1 MNELRTR
8 LSDGRFLAEVMIA
21 TLYAITS
28 GLFLRRLS
36 AFLQKAASSPQAG
49 NVLAVFIEYL
59 VLVGFL
65 TAIYAV
71 ETPELRRSL
80 FTPFSILILIVTLKY
95 MLKWFYLGA
104 SAFPG
109 KLPKL
114 NSSLPWLEI
123 MAFLNIS
130 YIPVLIASLQV
141 AKIVPKDKEKPFYA
155 ILLFNFA
162 FTAVYLFALSPILVH
177 NQAHLNTGLIIFYQF
192 VFYLAVYFLFAF
204 SPYFVSSG
212 EFWKRLAKS
221 FSYAFRRFF
230 FVFLFSALVVF
241 IVYILPFGI
250 YRAGYGTNSYA
261 VYVAS
266 KWAIVLFSAVTYYVF
281 PAYFIIMSVK
291 AKEDGQ

>member
-1 MNELRTR
+1 MSELRKR
-8 LSDGRFLAEVMIA
+8 LFDKRFLTEVAIA
-21 TLYAITS
+21 VIYAIVN

-36 AFLQKAASSPQAG
+36 AFLQKTASSPQAG

-65 TAIYAV
+65 AAIYAV

-80 FTPFSILILIVTLKY
+80 FTPFSVLILIVTLKY
-95 MLKWFYLGA
+95 MLKWFYIGA

-130 YIPVLIASLQV
+130 YIPVLIASLQIS
-141 AKIVPKDKEKPFYA
+141 KIVSGDKEKPFYA
-155 ILLFNFA
+155 LLIFNFT
-162 FTAVYLFALSPILVH
+162 FTAVYLFVLSPIIVR
-177 NQAHLNTGLIIFYQF
+177 NQAHLNTSLIIFYQF

-212 EFWKRLAKS
+212 EFWKRLIKS

-230 FVFLFSALVVF
+230 LVFFFSALVVF

-250 YRAGYGTNSYA
+250 YQTGYGTSSYA
-261 VYVAS
+261 VYIAS

-281 PAYFIIMSVK
+281 PAYFIVMSVK